1 MKRIRLKLTGLG
13 EVLTKD
19 AQDKLDSMDDGILE
33 PTCEDGR
40 TLQEYLDLGFP
51 QDKIPKDLLEKQK
64 KFEEGIELEDEDY
77 ELLEYPV
84 RLYEDEIVGY
94 VRSEDVT
101 MMFTKTGLTFSVK
114 ETVEEI
120 DELIDNN

>member
-40 TLQEYLDLGFP
+40 TVQEYKDLGFP
-51 QDKIPKDLLEKQK
+51 QYKIPKDLLEKQK
-64 KFEEGIELEDEDY
+64 AFEEGIELEGKDY
-77 ELLEYPV
+77 EMLEYPV

-94 VRSEDVT
+94 VRSEEIT
-101 MMFTKTGLTFSVK
+101 MIFTKTGLTFPVK
-114 ETVEEI
+114 ETVEEV
-120 DELIDNN
+120 DELINNN

>member
-19 AQDKLDSMDDGILE
+19 AQEKLDSMDDGILE

-40 TLQEYLDLGFP
+40 TVQEYIDLGFP

-64 KFEEGIELEDEDY
+64 AFDEGIELEDEDY
-77 ELLEYPV
+77 EILEDPV

-94 VRSEDVT
+94 VRSEDIT
-101 MMFTKTGLTFSVK
+101 MIFTKTGLTFSVK

>member
-1 MKRIRLKLTGLG
+1 MIRNRLKLTGLG

-19 AQDKLDSMDDGILE
+19 AQDKLDNMDDGILE
-33 PTCEDGR
+33 PTCEYGR
-40 TLQEYLDLGFP
+40 TVQEYIDLGFP
-51 QDKIPKDLLEKQK
+51 QDKIPKNLLEKQK
-64 KFEEGIELEDEDY
+64 AFEEGIELGEEDCEM
-77 ELLEYPV
+77 LEYPV

-94 VRSEDVT
+94 VRSEEIT
-101 MMFTKTGLTFSVK
+101 RIFTKTGLTFSVK

>member
-1 MKRIRLKLTGLG
+1 MKKIRLKLTGLG

-19 AQDKLDSMDDGILE
+19 AQDKLDSINNGILE

-40 TLQEYLDLGFP
+40 TVQEYIDLGFP

-64 KFEEGIELEDEDY
+64 AFEEGIELEDEDY
-77 ELLEYPV
+77 EMLEYPV

-94 VRSEDVT
+94 VRSEEIT
-101 MMFTKTGLTFSVK
+101 MIFTKTGLTFPVK

-120 DELIDNN
+120 DELINNN